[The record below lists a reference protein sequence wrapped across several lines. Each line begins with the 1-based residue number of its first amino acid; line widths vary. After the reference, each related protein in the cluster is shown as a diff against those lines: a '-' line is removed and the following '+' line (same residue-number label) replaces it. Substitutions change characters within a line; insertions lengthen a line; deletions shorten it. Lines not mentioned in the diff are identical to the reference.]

1 MSRLCGLG
9 LPLPLLLLLLAVLQL
24 LHGGCQTVAAMK
36 VSLYGDGY
44 VSMPLQEAK
53 MSTNIRVKFRTKQEN
68 AFLFLAAGRTDYCL
82 LRLDSGLIT
91 FSYKIE
97 RDVVQLRSPKKQK
110 LNDLEWHDVAVQRF
124 ENNIT
129 LQVDGYIMRK
139 QLPGEMSALN
149 IHFGT
154 FLGGVGDFTAEFL
167 NDVIGFRGCISDVFY
182 NNINIIKRAKDR
194 TGHTTSTG
202 VSWTCSTEFD
212 GSIKDSISFLK
223 NDSYSL
229 MLKESHAT
237 GETLSLQFRTMASA
251 GIIYFNGGFDF
262 ILLEIEDH
270 RLKVTF
276 NKAGS
281 LVQFMTNESISDGK
295 WHRVLLRYNAA
306 IAELHLDD
314 ATSGYRGAHANETKA
329 SINLEK
335 SVFFG
340 GVQEEMRRRLI
351 GKGLRINEI
360 SFKGCM
366 RDLMVNDLPLGFG
379 EMSISRHLALNCLW
393 KYPCQEYNP
402 CLKSGIC
409 SQHGVDEFICYCDQ
423 SYCIKADF
431 QGPFKIFTE
440 TSPELELL
448 YVSPMQLL
456 EGGTAFLSPH
466 FIDIILDLRRYPSLN
481 EQSIVFHVVQ
491 QPKYGQLLQ
500 YSAEKSN
507 FVACRTFNLVDLAT
521 DKLKYVHNGM
531 ENFNDHATLDMQ
543 IYGDIHKIP
552 ENILGKHRF
561 LLHANI
567 TPVNDPPQLRLHLH
581 KILRVIEGIERV
593 LDVDLFNIDDPDSE
607 PQTLIYTILPSA
619 KPQEAFGCFMVGGV
633 STSTFSQADVNE
645 GKVSYQYNSTTA
657 ESFSYQL
664 QLHVSDGIE
673 TSDTVYLPVS
683 VHPLELRL
691 VNNTGLI
698 MIHKSWLL
706 LTPANLSIGTNAVD
720 EHIDIRYDVV
730 KAPQHGVLQRLRQID
745 GSWVNVDWF
754 SDSQLLLGHIRYLH
768 NSDFPW
774 QDEFKFI
781 ASFGFVTTQ
790 TFDFRITFTRL
801 RITSSSPS
809 LIAINGTRDVL
820 LTNEMLSYGTTPIG
834 SFPRS
839 VIYKISQPTRYGGI
853 FVEGSRKAAKQMDS
867 FTQQDID
874 KRRIR
879 YRTHHTSYSSFSDRL
894 EFVVSVAE
902 CDDVEGALEIAYRPP
917 DELINKLGYQAR
929 EVLQVQEG
937 ERALITKNHF
947 GIRFNIYESLQFQV
961 SASPEHGVICK
972 YDEQTGLT
980 TPLDMFTLEQLFR
993 NDIYYCH
1000 DDTESTK
1007 DSFELLILSGDETDL
1022 QFVSSM
1028 EVRIKLVNDNE
1039 PYRTA
1044 VERVFHVVRNGIR
1057 TLNPTVLQYLDA
1069 DVNTNHTDIHYIHVS
1084 STNGAFYKSG
1094 QYIDSFSQD
1103 DIANRRIMFQHTGPD
1118 AGTASFIVT
1127 DRQHEVNGLLE
1138 ILASDPFVSMLP
1150 TNASIAQ
1157 EGKFVVLKNP
1167 DFVLETNLDMKL
1179 DEIYYEVIKPP
1190 SYGILMYL
1198 GRQQSG
1204 TDLEQN
1210 GTTIY
1215 KATNYTSLSNFTHLD
1230 IERERL
1236 VYWNTEIASMDKV
1249 RYRVH
1254 IKNITAEGEVVF
1266 RIYPSAY
1273 WEPLQVKQ
1281 NHTLYVEES
1290 TSVLISRD
1298 VLEVVHP
1305 NISPGDITF
1314 LVTSS
1319 PMHGYLE
1326 MQSMSFDDE
1335 YNCKVFDQSS
1345 VNTEKMFYIQAGV
1358 NQSADYFV
1366 FDATNGI
1373 TWLHQLVLKIVIIPE
1388 KLYMHSNIVSVVEGK
1403 TVQLNPT
1410 DVQPYSEYYRGK
1422 ILEYIVTITPTA
1434 GHILAGN
1441 SKVKRFTQKQLE
1453 QGSIQYVHNG
1463 SENSTDTI
1471 TLVAMARNKE
1481 SVPFELEFAVVPVN
1495 DEEPMMVTN
1504 TGLQVW
1510 NGGRYVIKNTDL
1522 LAQDYDT
1529 PPENLTYIVH
1539 HIYGG
1544 YLAEKSAPQ
1553 QKIEQFTQSQINGEK
1568 IYFMHD
1574 SNSRKN
1580 ELSFVVTDG
1589 LFNTTTQLLSIEIK
1603 PIEILADHNENLH
1616 VFPLTKKQ
1624 ILRDHLHFKC
1634 SDEEREIRYNIT
1646 VPPSLGR
1653 IVNEYVGNGF
1663 TKEVSEFT
1671 QTDVDN
1677 GHIFYEHTAVIME
1690 FRINDSFYFD
1700 VVAERSDRL
1709 LDQKF
1714 NIEISVSSG
1723 GLLRFLPVSKLS
1735 VDEGGSVPIKLDFS
1749 KILEYLKARAGIN
1762 NPELFIEAV
1771 QKPAHGSIG
1780 LGHEFKQIQR
1790 YHPSDFFT
1798 KKVYYIHDHS
1808 DTLEDTILMSVYLT
1822 QGNIF
1827 LCNLTIPVSISPIND
1842 QPFHLITHLPQMVV
1856 VEGENR
1862 TITRNDLLTEDA
1874 DTPPEEIIY
1883 DVMSGPTLGVL
1894 RKLTND
1900 GQAEDLLAFSNQFTQ
1915 ADINNDRIVYVHFGM
1930 PQSTTFCFTVSDGQS
1945 NAAYEIFT
1953 IKIAPISLLAAPI
1966 QLPVSVQQGA
1976 TSAPMKLQHIGLQT
1990 NVQVERLSYNITN
2003 SPLYGII
2010 VFKHQPTLR
2019 FTQQQLETAQI
2030 SYMQTDLNRSN
2041 DTFQVSAYV
2050 PGSNYVA
2057 QVDVVMAVE
2066 PVIQINNIAM
2076 KTEAESSASASASAG
2091 RVKLC
2096 TSLDND
2102 NPLSLKL
2109 NKFNPKFVITRMPA
2123 TGQIRKIMRSTGLAS
2138 DSQNERSRNIFSYK
2152 DLRSGVV
2159 YFVPNESVDVTEA
2172 NNDSFDYQ
2180 LLIKTVQPAQA
2191 TVTIEYR
2198 SPVEEAETVHLGS
2211 TEISINYLAVGC
2223 AVAILIFC
2231 LLIVVLIFKLRK
2243 LRKHK
2248 ADISKDQ
2255 PPALPCPPDLTSVSP
2270 QHHMQHH
2277 HHHHSSHHYASSEAD
2292 SVPATGNS
2300 TPLPGFS
2307 NIPHCKIIPVESYKH
2322 EFPDYDPDEDETD
2335 DQCDPQ
2341 QMMLPQRYNPY
2352 HLEHDAWSSSCDM
2365 ANDFAGYASVPQSIS
2380 GSVSSPP
2387 SAPPTNPLLRR
2398 NQYWV

>member
-1 MSRLCGLG
+1 
-9 LPLPLLLLLLAVLQL
+9 
-24 LHGGCQTVAAMK
+24 
-36 VSLYGDGY
+36 VSLFGDGY

-53 MSTNIRVKFRTKQEN
+53 MSTNIRVKFRTKQED

-82 LRLDSGLIT
+82 LRLENGLIS

-124 ENNIT
+124 ENNVT
-129 LQVDGYIMRK
+129 LQVDGHIMRK
-139 QLPGEMSALN
+139 QLPDDLAALN
-149 IHFGT
+149 VHFGT
-154 FLGGVGDFTAEFL
+154 FLGGVGDFTAAFL
-167 NDVIGFRGCISDVFY
+167 DDVIGFRGCISDVFY

-194 TGHTTSTG
+194 TGHTISTG
-202 VSWTCSTEFD
+202 VTWTCSNEFD
-212 GSIKDSISFLK
+212 GGAQDSISFLS
-223 NDSYSL
+223 NDSFAL
-229 MLKESHAT
+229 MLKESHAE
-237 GETLSLQFRTMASA
+237 GEILSFQFRTMTET
-251 GIIYFNGGFDF
+251 GTLFFNGGYDF
-262 ILLEIEDH
+262 MLLEIEDQK
-270 RLKVTF
+270 LKLTF
-276 NKAGS
+276 NKEGS
-281 LVQFMTNESISDGK
+281 LVQFWTNESISDGK
-295 WHRVLLRYNAA
+295 WHRVQLRYNALMA
-306 IAELHLDD
+306 QLLLDD
-314 ATSGYRGAHANETKA
+314 VHMPYHGQHANDTKT
-329 SINLEK
+329 SISLEK

-351 GKGLRINEI
+351 NKGLRINEL
-360 SFKGCM
+360 SFKGCI
-366 RDLMVNDLPLGFG
+366 RNILVNNLPLGFG
-379 EMSISRHLALNCLW
+379 EMTISRHLALGCVW
-393 KYPCQEYNP
+393 KYPCVEYSP

-448 YVSPMQLL
+448 YVSPLQLL

-466 FIDIILDLRRYPSLN
+466 IIDVLLDSRRYPSLN
-481 EQSIVFHVVQ
+481 EHSIAFNVVQ

-507 FVACRTFNLVDLAT
+507 FVPCRSFNLIDLAT
-521 DKLKYVHNGM
+521 DKLKYVHNGQ
-531 ENFNDHATLDMQ
+531 ENFNDHATLDLQ
-543 IYGDIHKIP
+543 IFGDAHKIP

-567 TPVNDPPQLRLHLH
+567 TAVNDPPQLQLHSH
-581 KILRVIEGIERV
+581 KILRVIEGIERI
-593 LDVDLFNIDDPDSE
+593 LDVDLFNIADPDSD
-607 PQTLIYTILPSA
+607 PSDLIYTIMPSTVS
-619 KPQEAFGCFMVGGV
+619 QEAFGRFLVGGIH
-633 STSTFSQADVNE
+633 TQTFSQGDVND
-645 GKVSYQYNSTTA
+645 GKVSYLYNSTTT

-664 QLHVSDGIE
+664 LLHVSDGIE

-683 VHPLELRL
+683 VHPLELRV

-698 MIHKSWLL
+698 MIHKNSLL

-720 EHIDIRYDVV
+720 EHIDIRYDIV
-730 KAPQHGVLQRLRQID
+730 KPPQHGIVQRLRQID
-745 GSWVNVDWF
+745 GTWVNVEWF
-754 SDSQLLLGHIRYLH
+754 TDSQLLLGHIRYLH

-801 RITSSSPS
+801 RIASTSPS
-809 LIAINGTRDVL
+809 VIAINGTREFL
-820 LTNEMLSYGTTPIG
+820 LTNKLLNYETVPIG
-834 SFPRS
+834 SFPRN
-839 VIYKISQPTRYGGI
+839 VIYKITKPTKYGGI
-853 FVEGSRKAAKQMDS
+853 YVEGSRKAAKQMDS

-874 KRRIR
+874 KRRI
-879 YRTHHTSYSSFSDRL
+879 YYKTHHNCYSSFTDHL

-902 CDDVEGALEIAYRPP
+902 CDDVQGKLQIIFNPQE
-917 DELINKLGYQAR
+917 ELIHKLHFQKY
-929 EVLQVQEG
+929 EVLKVQEG

-947 GIRFNIYESLQFQV
+947 EIRFNIYESLQFHV
-961 SASPEHGVICK
+961 AVPPAHGLVCK

-980 TPLDMFTLEQLFR
+980 TPVELFTLEQLFR
-993 NDIYYCH
+993 NDIHYCH
-1000 DDTESTK
+1000 DDTESTL
-1007 DSFELLILSGDETDL
+1007 DGFELLILSGDETNL
-1022 QFVSSM
+1022 QFVSNI
-1028 EVRIKLVNDNE
+1028 EVHIKLVNDNE
-1039 PYRTA
+1039 PYRSA

-1069 DVNTNHTDIHYIHVS
+1069 DVNTNHTDIHYTHVS
-1084 STNGAFYKSG
+1084 STIGAFYKSG
-1094 QYIDSFSQD
+1094 HFIDTFSQD
-1103 DIANRRIMFQHTGPD
+1103 DIANRRILFQHSGPD
-1118 AGTASFIVT
+1118 VGTASFIVT
-1127 DRQHEVNGLLE
+1127 DREHEVNGQLE
-1138 ILASDPFVSMLP
+1138 IRASDPFVSMLP
-1150 TNASIAQ
+1150 ANASIVQ
-1157 EGKFVVLKNP
+1157 EGKFVILKNK

-1198 GRQQSG
+1198 SG
-1204 TDLEQN
+1204 QPGAQERDN
-1210 GTTIY
+1210 NSIMH
-1215 KATNYTSLSNFTHLD
+1215 KATNFTSLGNFTHLD

-1254 IKNITAEGEVVF
+1254 IKNITAEGEVIF

-1290 TSVLISRD
+1290 TSVLIARD
-1298 VLEVVHP
+1298 ILEVVHP

-1358 NQSADYFV
+1358 NQSSDYFV
-1366 FDATNGI
+1366 FDVTNGI
-1373 TWLHQLVLKIVIIPE
+1373 TWLRQLMLKIVIIPE
-1388 KLYMHSNIVSVVEGK
+1388 KLYMHTNTISVVEGK
-1403 TVQLNPT
+1403 MVQLT
-1410 DVQPYSEYYRGK
+1410 ASDIQPYSEYYRGK
-1422 ILEYIVTITPTA
+1422 ILEYIVTVTPSS
-1434 GHILAGN
+1434 GHILAGS

-1453 QGSIQYVHNG
+1453 QGSIQYVHND
-1463 SENSTDTI
+1463 SENSTDTL
-1471 TLVAMARNKE
+1471 TMVAMARNKE
-1481 SVPFELEFAVVPVN
+1481 SVPFELEIAVVPVN

-1510 NGGRYVIKNTDL
+1510 NGGRYIIKNTDL
-1522 LAQDYDT
+1522 RKINPLTMFHIKQFAPSLVAQDYDT

-1539 HIYGG
+1539 YIYGG
-1544 YLAEKSAPQ
+1544 YLAEKSSVLH
-1553 QKIEQFTQSQINGEK
+1553 KIDHFTQAEINTEK
-1568 IYFMHD
+1568 ILFIHNA
-1574 SNSRKN
+1574 NSKRN
-1580 ELSFVVTDG
+1580 ELSFLVTDG
-1589 LFNTTTQLLSIEIK
+1589 LFNTSSQLLNIEIK
-1603 PIEILADHNENLH
+1603 PIEILAEHNENLH

-1646 VPPSLGR
+1646 VPPNLGR
-1653 IVNEYVGNGF
+1653 IVNEYLGNGYA
-1663 TKEVSEFT
+1663 KEISEFT
-1671 QTDVDN
+1671 QNDVDN

-1690 FRINDSFYFD
+1690 FRINDSFFFD

-1723 GLLRFLPVSKLS
+1723 GLLRFLPVSKLN

-1749 KILEYLKARAGIN
+1749 KILEYLKTRAGIN

-1771 QKPAHGSIG
+1771 QKPTHGSIG
-1780 LGHEFKQIQR
+1780 LGHEFKAMQR

-1798 KKVYYIHDHS
+1798 KKVYYIHDHT
-1808 DTLEDTILMSVYLT
+1808 DTLEDTILMGVYLT

-1827 LCNLTIPVSISPIND
+1827 LCNLTIPVSINPIND
-1842 QPFHLITHLPQMVV
+1842 QPFQLKTHLPQMTV

-1862 TITRNDLLTEDA
+1862 TITRDALLTEDK

-1894 RKLTND
+1894 KKLNSN
-1900 GQAEDLLAFSNQFTQ
+1900 GQPEDLLVFSNQFTQ
-1915 ADINNDRIVYVHFGM
+1915 ADINNDRIIYVHFGQ
-1930 PQSTTFCFTVSDGQS
+1930 PQSTTFCFTVTDGQF
-1945 NAAYEIFT
+1945 NPAYEIFT
-1953 IKIAPISLLAAPI
+1953 IKVAPISLLPAST
-1966 QLPVSVQQGA
+1966 QTPVMLQQG
-1976 TSAPMKLQHIGLQT
+1976 TDRSAMRLEHIGVDT
-1990 NVQVERLSYNITN
+1990 NVKLDRLAYNISN
-2003 SPLYGII
+2003 SPLYGILLY
-2010 VFKHQPTLR
+2010 KNQPTLR
-2019 FTQQQLETAQI
+2019 FNQQMLETAQI
-2030 SYMQTDLNRSN
+2030 TYMLTEPLRSN
-2041 DTFQVSAYV
+2041 DTFQISAYV
-2050 PGSNYVA
+2050 PGTNYVA
-2057 QVDVVMAVE
+2057 QVDVLVVVE
-2066 PVIQINNIAM
+2066 PVIKINDIAM
-2076 KTEAESSASASASAG
+2076 REVESTSTAAG
-2091 RVKLC
+2091 SKMKLSS
-2096 TSLDND
+2096 SLVND

-2123 TGQIRKIMRSTGLAS
+2123 TGQLRKIIRSSSNTLAGAAGGDAQNDRST
-2138 DSQNERSRNIFSYK
+2138 NIFSYK
-2152 DLRSGVV
+2152 ELRSGVV
-2159 YFVPNESVDVTEA
+2159 YFVPHESVDETPAES
-2172 NNDSFDYQ
+2172 DSFDYQ
-2180 LLIKTVQPAQA
+2180 LIIKTVQPAQG
-2191 TVTIEYR
+2191 TVHIEYR
-2198 SPVEEAETVHLGS
+2198 SQVQETETVHLGNAQ
-2211 TEISINYLAVGC
+2211 ISINYLAVGC
-2223 AVAILIFC
+2223 ALFILLIC
-2231 LLIVVLIFKLRK
+2231 LLIVLLLLKMRGLRK
-2243 LRKHK
+2243 RK

-2270 QHHMQHH
+2270 QHLHH
-2277 HHHHSSHHYASSEAD
+2277 HHHHNYASSEAD

-2322 EFPDYDPDEDETD
+2322 EYPDYDPDEDETD

-2352 HLEHDAWSSSCDM
+2352 HVDHDAWSSSCDM
-2365 ANDFAGYASVPQSIS
+2365 ANDFAGYASVPQSISIS

>member
-1 MSRLCGLG
+1 MSRLYGLG
-9 LPLPLLLLLLAVLQL
+9 FLFAVLQL
-24 LHGGCQTVAAMK
+24 LHGGCQTATAMK
-36 VSLYGDGY
+36 VSLFGDGY

-53 MSTNIRVKFRTKQEN
+53 MSTNIRVKFRTKQED

-82 LRLDSGLIT
+82 LRLESGLISL
-91 FSYKIE
+91 SYKIE
-97 RDVVQLRSPKKQK
+97 RDVIQLRSPKKQK

-129 LQVDGYIMRK
+129 LQVDGHLMRK
-139 QLPGEMSALN
+139 QLPGELPPLN

-154 FLGGVGDFTAEFL
+154 FLGEVGDFTAEYL

-202 VSWTCSTEFD
+202 VAWTCSTEFD
-212 GSIKDSISFLK
+212 GKIQDSISFLQ
-223 NDSYSL
+223 NDSFAL
-229 MLKESHAT
+229 MLKESHAS
-237 GETLSLQFRTMASA
+237 GESLSLQFRTMAQS
-251 GIIYFNGGFDF
+251 GVIYFNGGYDF
-262 ILLEIEDH
+262 VLLEIEDQH
-270 RLKVTF
+270 IKLTF

-281 LVQFMTNESISDGK
+281 LVQFITNESISDGK
-295 WHRVLLRYNAA
+295 WHRVALHYSAA
-306 IAELHLDD
+306 GAELLLDD
-314 ATSGYRGAHANETKA
+314 AAVAYHGEHANDTKA

-351 GKGLRINEI
+351 NKGLRINEI

-366 RDLMVNDLPLGFG
+366 RGLQVNDLALGFG
-379 EMSISRHLALNCLW
+379 EMKISRHLALNCLW
-393 KYPCQEYNP
+393 KYPCVEYNP
-402 CLKSGIC
+402 CLKSGVC

-431 QGPFKIFTE
+431 QGPFKIFTDI
-440 TSPELELL
+440 SPELELL
-448 YVSPMQLL
+448 YVSPLQLL

-466 FIDIILDLRRYPSLN
+466 IIDILLDTRRYPSLN

-500 YSAEKSN
+500 YSTQTAT
-507 FVACRTFNLVDLAT
+507 FVPCRTFNLVDLAT
-521 DKLKYVHNGM
+521 DKVKYVHNGM

-543 IYGDIHKIP
+543 VSGDVHKIP
-552 ENILGKHRF
+552 ENIYGKHRF
-561 LLHANI
+561 LLHANM
-567 TPVNDPPQLRLHLH
+567 TAVNDPPQLQLHSH

-607 PQTLIYTILPSA
+607 PTDLIYTILPSQIS
-619 KPQEAFGCFMVGGV
+619 QEAYGRFMVNGMP
-633 STSTFSQADVNE
+633 TMTFSQADVNV
-645 GKVSYQYNSTTA
+645 GKVSYLYNTTTA

-664 QLHVSDGIE
+664 LLQVSDGIE
-673 TSDTVYLPVS
+673 TSDRVYLPVS

-698 MIHKSWLL
+698 MIHKSSLF

-801 RITSSSPS
+801 RIQSNTPS
-809 LIAINGTRDVL
+809 LILINGTRDLQLTKEL
-820 LTNEMLSYGTTPIG
+820 LYYETTPIA

-839 VIYKISQPTRYGGI
+839 IIYKISKTTRYGGI
-853 FVEGSRKAAKQMDS
+853 YVEGSKKAAKPMDS
-867 FTQQDID
+867 FTQLDID

-879 YRTHHTSYSSFSDRL
+879 YRTYHTSYSSFTDQL
-894 EFVVSVAE
+894 DFVVSVDE
-902 CDDVEGALEIAYRPP
+902 CDDIAGTLRIAYRPER
-917 DELINKLGYQAR
+917 DLVNKLSYQTH
-929 EVLQVQEG
+929 EVVQVQEG

-947 GIRFNIYESLQFQV
+947 EILFNIYESLDFQV
-961 SASPEHGVICK
+961 SVAPNHGVICK

-980 TPLDMFTLEQLFR
+980 TPIELFSLDQLFR

-1000 DDTESTK
+1000 DDTESTR
-1007 DSFELLILSGDETDL
+1007 DNFELLILSGDETDL

-1028 EVRIKLVNDNE
+1028 EVHIKLVNDNE
-1039 PYRTA
+1039 PYRTGG
-1044 VERVFHVVRNGIR
+1044 ERIFHVVRNGFR
-1057 TLNPTVLQYLDA
+1057 TLNPIVLQYLDA
-1069 DVNTNHTDIHYIHVS
+1069 DMNTNHTDIHYVHVS

-1094 QYIDSFSQD
+1094 HYIDSFSQD
-1103 DIANRRIMFQHTGPD
+1103 DIANRRIMFQHTGAD
-1118 AGTASFIVT
+1118 VGSASFIVT

-1138 ILASDPFVSMLP
+1138 IKASDPFVSMLP
-1150 TNASIAQ
+1150 TNASIVQ
-1157 EGKFVVLKNP
+1157 EGKFVILKNK

-1179 DEIYYEVIKPP
+1179 DEIFYEVIKPP

-1198 GRQQSG
+1198 GRQR
-1204 TDLEQN
+1204 ENEN
-1210 GTTIY
+1210 GSIIY
-1215 KATNYTSLSNFTHLD
+1215 KTTNYTSLNNYTHLD

-1254 IKNITAEGEVVF
+1254 IKNITTEGEIMF

-1358 NQSADYFV
+1358 NQSTDYFI
-1366 FDATNGI
+1366 FDVTNGI
-1373 TWLHQLVLKIVIIPE
+1373 TWLRQLMLKIVIIPE
-1388 KLYMHSNIVSVVEGK
+1388 KLYMHTNILSVVEGK

-1410 DVQPYSEYYRGK
+1410 DIQPYSEYYRGK
-1422 ILEYIVTITPTA
+1422 ILEYILTITPNS
-1434 GHILAGN
+1434 GHIVAGN

-1463 SENSTDTI
+1463 SENATDTI
-1471 TLVAMARNKE
+1471 TMVAMARNKE
-1481 SVPFELEFAVVPVN
+1481 SVPFELEVAVVPVN

-1522 LAQDYDT
+1522 MAQDYDSQ
-1529 PPENLTYIVH
+1529 PENLTYIVN

-1544 YLAEKSAPQ
+1544 YLSEKHSSSH
-1553 QKIEQFTQSQINGEK
+1553 KIDHFTQAQINNEE

-1589 LFNTTTQLLSIEIK
+1589 LFNTSTQLLNIEIK
-1603 PIEILADHNENLH
+1603 PIEILAERNENLH

-1653 IVNEYVGNGF
+1653 IVNEYLDNAYS
-1663 TKEVSEFT
+1663 KEITEFT

-1714 NIEISVSSG
+1714 NVEISVSSG
-1723 GLLRFLPVSKLS
+1723 GLLRFLPVSKLT

-1749 KILEYLKARAGIN
+1749 KILEYLKTRAGIN
-1762 NPELFIEAV
+1762 NPELFIETA
-1771 QKPAHGSIG
+1771 QKPTHGNIG
-1780 LGHEFKQIQR
+1780 LGHEFKSMAR

-1798 KKVYYIHDHS
+1798 KKVYYIHDHT
-1808 DTLEDTILMSVYLT
+1808 DTLEDTILMSVFLT

-1827 LCNLTIPVSISPIND
+1827 LCNLTIPVSINPIND
-1842 QPFHLITHLPQMVV
+1842 QPFTLMTHLPQMTV

-1862 TITRNDLLTEDA
+1862 TITRNFLLTEDK

-1894 RKLTND
+1894 KKINND
-1900 GQAEDLLAFSNQFTQ
+1900 GQAEELLAFSNQFTQ
-1915 ADINNDRIVYVHFGM
+1915 ADINNDRIIYVHFGT
-1930 PQSTTFCFTVSDGQS
+1930 PQSTTFCFTVFDGQF
-1945 NAAYEIFT
+1945 NPAYEIFT
-1953 IKIAPISLLAAPI
+1953 IKVEPIALMPAKVQI
-1966 QLPVSVQQGA
+1966 PVSVPQGA
-1976 TSAPMKLQHIGLQT
+1976 TSATMKLDHIGLMT
-1990 NVQVERLSYNITN
+1990 NVQVDRLSYNITN

-2010 VFKHQPTLR
+2010 VYKHQPTLR
-2019 FTQQQLETAQI
+2019 FNHQQLETSQI

-2050 PGSNYVA
+2050 PGTNYNA
-2057 QVDVVMAVE
+2057 QVDVVVEVE
-2066 PVIQINNIAM
+2066 PVIQINDIDM
-2076 KTEAESSASASASAG
+2076 REAEPSTAG
-2091 RVKLC
+2091 NKMKLS
-2096 TSLDND
+2096 TSLVND
-2102 NPLSLKL
+2102 NALSLKL

-2123 TGQIRKIMRSTGLAS
+2123 TGQIRKIIRSTGLTN
-2138 DSQNERSRNIFSYK
+2138 DGQNERSTNIFSYK
-2152 DLRSGVV
+2152 ELRSGVV
-2159 YFVPNESVDVTEA
+2159 YFVPNESVEETEA
-2172 NNDSFDYQ
+2172 DTDSFDYQ
-2180 LLIKTVQPAQA
+2180 LLIKTVQPGQA
-2191 TVTIEYR
+2191 SVIIEYR
-2198 SPVEEAETVHLGS
+2198 SPSKEAETIHLGGS
-2211 TEISINYLAVGC
+2211 AISINYLAVGC
-2223 AVAILIFC
+2223 AIFILLIC
-2231 LLIVVLIFKLRK
+2231 LLIVLLILKLHK

-2270 QHHMQHH
+2270 LHH
-2277 HHHHSSHHYASSEAD
+2277 HHQSHNYASSEAD

-2352 HLEHDAWSSSCDM
+2352 HLDHDAWSSSCDM
-2365 ANDFAGYASVPQSIS
+2365 ANDFAGYASVSQSIS

>member
-1 MSRLCGLG
+1 
-9 LPLPLLLLLLAVLQL
+9 
-24 LHGGCQTVAAMK
+24 
-36 VSLYGDGY
+36 VSLFGDGY

-53 MSTNIRVKFRTKQEN
+53 MSTNIRVKFRTRQEN

-82 LRLDSGLIT
+82 LRLENGIIS

-139 QLPGEMSALN
+139 QLPGQLSALN

-154 FLGGVGDFTAEFL
+154 FLGGVGDFSAEFL

-194 TGHTTSTG
+194 TSHTTSKG
-202 VSWTCSTEFD
+202 VSWSCSTEFD
-212 GSIKDSISFLK
+212 GSTKDSISFLS

-229 MLKESHAT
+229 MHKESHAT

-251 GIIYFNGGFDF
+251 GIIFFNGGFDF
-262 ILLEIEDH
+262 MLLEIEDQ

-295 WHRVLLRYNAA
+295 WHRVLLSYNAA
-306 IAELHLDD
+306 MAELILDD
-314 ATSGYRGAHANETKA
+314 GPVAYRGDHGEESKEN
-329 SINLEK
+329 INLEK

-366 RDLMVNDLPLGFG
+366 RDLQVNDLALGFP
-379 EMSISRHLALNCLW
+379 EMTVSRHLALNCLW
-393 KYPCQEYNP
+393 KYPCVEYNP
-402 CLKSGIC
+402 CLKSGVC

-456 EGGTAFLSPH
+456 EGGTAFLSPN
-466 FIDIILDLRRYPSLN
+466 FIDVILDLRRYPSLS
-481 EQSIVFHVVQ
+481 EQSIIFNVVH

-500 YSAEKSN
+500 YSTEKSN
-507 FVACRTFNLVDLAT
+507 FVPCRTFNLVDLAT
-521 DKLKYVHNGM
+521 DKLKYVHNGQ

-543 IYGDIHKIP
+543 VFGDVHKIP
-552 ENILGKHRF
+552 GNILGKHRF
-561 LLHANI
+561 LLHANM
-567 TPVNDPPQLRLHLH
+567 TPVNDPPQLKLHSH

-607 PQTLIYTILPSA
+607 PANLIYTIMPPPN
-619 KPQEAFGCFMVGGV
+619 PQETFGCFMVGGGA
-633 STSTFSQADVNE
+633 TSTFSQAEVNL
-645 GKVSYQYNSTTA
+645 GKVSYLYNSTTA
-657 ESFSYQL
+657 ESFSYQI
-664 QLHVSDGIE
+664 QIQVSDGIE
-673 TSDTVYLPVS
+673 TSETVYLPVS

-698 MIHKSWLL
+698 MIHKSSLPL
-706 LTPANLSIGTNAVD
+706 SPANLSIGTNAVD

-768 NSDFPW
+768 SSDFPW

-801 RITSSSPS
+801 RITSTRPGQ
-809 LIAINGTRDVL
+809 ITINGGREIL
-820 LTNEMLSYGTTPIG
+820 LTSEVLSYETTPIG

-839 VIYKISQPTRYGGI
+839 VIYKITRPTRYGGI
-853 FVEGSRKAAKQMDS
+853 YVEGSRKAAKQLDS
-867 FTQQDID
+867 FTQQDIE

-879 YRTHHTSYSSFSDRL
+879 YQTHHTSYSSFSDRL

-902 CDDVEGALEIAYRPP
+902 CDDVAGVLEINYRPP
-917 DELINKLGYQAR
+917 EELISKLGYQSQ
-929 EVLQVQEG
+929 EVLRVQEG

-947 GIRFNIYESLQFQV
+947 PIRFNIYESLQFQV
-961 SASPEHGVICK
+961 SAAPEHGVVCK

-980 TPLDMFTLEQLFR
+980 TPVEMFTLEQLFR
-993 NDIYYCH
+993 NDMYYCH
-1000 DDTESTK
+1000 DDTESTR
-1007 DSFELLILSGDETDL
+1007 DHFELLVLSGDETDL
-1022 QFVSSM
+1022 QFVSNM
-1028 EVRIKLVNDNE
+1028 EVHIKLVNDNE

-1044 VERVFHVVRNGIR
+1044 MERVFHVVRNGIK
-1057 TLNPTVLQYLDA
+1057 TLNPVVLQYLDA
-1069 DVNTNHTDIHYIHVS
+1069 DVNTNQTDIHYIHVS

-1094 QYIDSFSQD
+1094 HYINSFTQD

-1118 AGTASFIVT
+1118 SGAASFIVT
-1127 DRQHEVNGLLE
+1127 DRKHEVSGLLE
-1138 ILASDPFVSMLP
+1138 IRASDPFVSMLA
-1150 TNASIAQ
+1150 TNASIVQ
-1157 EGKFVVLKNP
+1157 EGKFVVLKNK
-1167 DFVLETNLDMKL
+1167 DFILETNLDMKL

-1198 GRQQSG
+1198 SRANEG
-1204 TDLEQN
+1204 EN

-1254 IKNITAEGEVVF
+1254 IKNITAEGEVMF

-1319 PMHGYLE
+1319 PINGYLE
-1326 MQSMSFDDE
+1326 MQSTSFDDE

-1345 VNTEKMFYIQAGV
+1345 VNTEKLFYIQAGV
-1358 NQSADYFV
+1358 NQSTDYFV
-1366 FDATNGI
+1366 FDVTNGI
-1373 TWLHQLVLKIVIIPE
+1373 TWLRQLTLKIVIIPE

-1403 TVQLNPT
+1403 TVQLSPT
-1410 DVQPYSEYYRGK
+1410 DMQPYSEYYRGK
-1422 ILEYIVTITPTA
+1422 ILEYIVTIASTS
-1434 GHILAGN
+1434 GHIQAGN

-1463 SENSTDTI
+1463 SENATDTI

-1481 SVPFELEFAVVPVN
+1481 SVPFDLEFSVIPVN

-1522 LAQDYDT
+1522 RKFAVCTILYVMRIVLYLLVAQDYDT
-1529 PPENLTYIVH
+1529 SPENLTYVVH

-1544 YLAEKSAPQ
+1544 YLAQKSAPQ
-1553 QKIEQFTQSQINGEK
+1553 RKIEQFTQAQINSEQ

-1574 SNSRKN
+1574 SNSRRN

-1589 LFNTTTQLLSIEIK
+1589 LFNTTTQMLNIEIK
-1603 PIEILADHNENLH
+1603 PIEILGERNENLH

-1653 IVNEYVGNGF
+1653 IVNEFLDNGF
-1663 TKEVSEFT
+1663 NREVSEFT
-1671 QTDVDN
+1671 QSDVDN
-1677 GHIFYEHTAVIME
+1677 GYIFYEHTAVIME

-1723 GLLRFLPVSKLS
+1723 GLLRFLPVNKIT
-1735 VDEGGSVPIKLDFS
+1735 VDEGGSVPIVLDFS
-1749 KILEYLKARAGIN
+1749 KILDYLKTKAGIS

-1771 QKPAHGSIG
+1771 QKPTHGSIG
-1780 LGHEFKQIQR
+1780 LVPDFRGAQR
-1790 YHPSDFFT
+1790 YHSSDFFT

-1827 LCNLTIPVSISPIND
+1827 LCNLTIPVSINPIND
-1842 QPFHLITHLPQMVV
+1842 QPFRLITHLPQMTV

-1894 RKLTND
+1894 KKVKND
-1900 GQAEDLLAFSNQFTQ
+1900 GEAEELLAFSNQFTQ
-1915 ADINNDRIVYVHFGM
+1915 ADINNDRIVYVHFGN
-1930 PQSTTFCFTVSDGQS
+1930 PQSTTFCFTVSDGQA

-1953 IKIAPISLLAAPI
+1953 IKIAPISLLPSAS
-1966 QLPVSVQQGA
+1966 QVPVKIQQGA
-1976 TSAPMKLQHIGLQT
+1976 TTAPMRLEHIGLTT
-1990 NVQVERLSYNITN
+1990 NVQVERLSYNVTN
-2003 SPLYGII
+2003 SPIYGIM
-2010 VFKHQPTLR
+2010 VFNNQPTLR
-2019 FTQQQLETAQI
+2019 FTQQQLESGQI
-2030 SYMQTDLNRSN
+2030 SFMQTDHNRSN

-2050 PGSNYVA
+2050 PGTNYAA
-2057 QVDVVMAVE
+2057 QVDIVMEVE
-2066 PVIQINNIAM
+2066 PVIQINSIHM
-2076 KTEAESSASASASAG
+2076 KEADSAG
-2091 RVKLC
+2091 GRIRLT
-2096 TSLDND
+2096 TSLDTD

-2109 NKFNPKFVITRMPA
+2109 NKFNPKFVVTRMPA
-2123 TGQIRKIMRSTGLAS
+2123 TGQIRKIIRSTGLAV
-2138 DSQNERSRNIFSYK
+2138 DGPNERSTNIFSYK
-2152 DLRSGVV
+2152 ELRSGVV
-2159 YFVPNESVDVTEA
+2159 YFVPHKPTEDTEEDD
-2172 NNDSFDYQ
+2172 DSFDYQ

-2191 TVTIEYR
+2191 TVSIEYR
-2198 SPVEEAETVHLGS
+2198 SRSEETETVHLGNAGL
-2211 TEISINYLAVGC
+2211 SINYLAIGC
-2223 AVAILIFC
+2223 AFGILLIF
-2231 LLIVVLIFKLRK
+2231 LLIVLLVLKFRK

-2270 QHHMQHH
+2270 QHHLHH
-2277 HHHHSSHHYASSEAD
+2277 HHHSHHYASSEAD
-2292 SVPATGNS
+2292 SVPPTGAS

-2322 EFPDYDPDEDETD
+2322 EFPDFDPDEEETD

-2352 HLEHDAWSSSCDM
+2352 LMEHDAWSSSCDM